1 MADSALEAR
10 VYDEGGVSVVELRG
24 RIDGPA
30 RPVLDRAYA
39 DARASGGHEIVFDLA
54 RVDFINSTGV
64 SILVKLVARAREDGA
79 RLHACGLTDYYRE
92 VFQITGLDPRIA
104 VHPDLASAIA
114 AARSA

>member
-1 MADSALEAR
+1 VTDSVLDAR
-10 VYDEGGVSVVELRG
+10 VRDEGGVAVVDLRG
-24 RIDGPA
+24 RIDGSA

-39 DARASGGHEIVFDLA
+39 DARASGGHEVVLDLA

-64 SILVKLVARAREDGA
+64 SILVKLVARARDDGV

-114 AARSA
+114 AARAG